1 MLSDLRLAVR
11 AMLRSPAF
19 AVSTILTLAL
29 GVGANTGA
37 FSALHTLL
45 LKPLPYPEPD
55 RLVTLYETTADRKPR
70 DVAEANLMDWQKR
83 STLFQAMAAF
93 RPRSFGFTRNEQE
106 AVTVIQTGM
115 VTAGFFPTLAIA
127 P

>member
-1 MLSDLRLAVR
+1 M
-11 AMLRSPAF
+11 
-19 AVSTILTLAL
+19 
-29 GVGANTGA
+29 GANTGA

-93 RPRSFGFTRNEQE
+93 RPRSPSGSPEMNRK
-106 AVTVIQTGM
+106 
-115 VTAGFFPTLAIA
+115 P
-127 P
+127 